1 MEMDREE
8 RDKIE
13 DLMRLKMRLMFTC
26 KRRRQT
32 LNNAVWTKRTIIQK
46 KINHRKYL
54 HRQQEQRQK
63 TAPAPL
69 SHVSSS
75 HSPRSELSNVSS
87 NSDWWE
93 RVVLAEFGPQE
104 WLQRFHV
111 SKDTFYLLCNTL
123 KPQFPQAGLLTSSS
137 KLTLPLEKRVAVA
150 LIRLATNMDY
160 SLLSELFSE
169 NINTLSQCVREVC
182 DAIIMLL
189 KPLYMHHPGAQ
200 ELAENARAF
209 HMKWG
214 FPHCVGVIDT
224 LHIPIRSPPL
234 AARECWRSKTHGN
247 HSVVMQGVVNAQGCF
262 WDVCVG
268 FPGGT
273 DDATVLQS
281 SELWIMARDGGLSPQ
296 PPLLL
301 MGQPV
306 GYLLLGDEGYPLHN
320 WLMKSYPSASQ
331 LTPPQCHFNSRLN
344 DCRTVIDT
352 AFSRLRA
359 RWQCT
364 QRRSESHLELVP
376 MMALA
381 CCVLHNV
388 CEMHGDPFRDEW
400 LEEVREPECTQ
411 PTISSPAFMDDPNAE
426 QVRGLLCGY
435 FQMQQ
440 QSKVPLEQE
449 PPPQPP
455 PPLTPAIPFPIPYGA
470 PPHGGMLI

>member
-1 MEMDREE
+1 MQVFDIMDKDKEE
-8 RDKIE
+8 A
-13 DLMRLKMRLMFTC
+13 LARLKARIMFTI
-26 KRRRQT
+26 KRRKEVI
-32 LNNAVWTKRTIIQK
+32 NNAILERRTAIHKQIR
-46 KINHRKYL
+46 HRRYLYHKYE
-54 HRQQEQRQK
+54 RMQMM
-63 TAPAPL
+63 APLSL

-75 HSPRSELSNVSS
+75 HSPCSELSNISS

-123 KPQFPQAGLLTSSS
+123 KPQFPQTSLLTSSS

-160 SLLSELFSE
+160 SLLAELFGES
-169 NINTLSQCVREVC
+169 ISTLSQCVREVC

-189 KPLYMHHPGAQ
+189 KPLYMHHPGMQ

-224 LHIPIRSPPL
+224 LHIPVRSPP
-234 AARECWRSKTHGN
+234 AHARDCWSRTPAGGHA
-247 HSVVMQGVVNAQGCF
+247 VVMQGVVNAQGCF

-273 DDATVLQS
+273 EDSTILQS

-320 WLMKSYPSASQ
+320 WLIKSYPASPQ
-331 LTPPQCHFNSRLN
+331 LTPPQLHFNSRLGS
-344 DCRTVIDT
+344 CRAVMDH
-352 AFSRLRA
+352 AFRRLRA

-364 QRRSESHLELVP
+364 HRRSESHLELVP

-400 LEEVREPECTQ
+400 LAEVRHPECPQ
-411 PTISSPAFMDDPNAE
+411 PSATSPAYMDDPNAE
-426 QVRGLLCGY
+426 QVRSLLCSY
-435 FQMQQ
+435 FLMQQ
-440 QSKVPLEQE
+440 QQGKAPTEPDTVPV
-449 PPPQPP
+449 
-455 PPLTPAIPFPIPYGA
+455 AVPFPHPYGG
-470 PPHGGMLI
+470 PHHGGLLNMQ

>member
-1 MEMDREE
+1 M
-8 RDKIE
+8 
-13 DLMRLKMRLMFTC
+13 
-26 KRRRQT
+26 
-32 LNNAVWTKRTIIQK
+32 
-46 KINHRKYL
+46 
-54 HRQQEQRQK
+54 
-63 TAPAPL
+63 APVSI

-75 HSPRSELSNVSS
+75 HSPCSEVSNVSS
-87 NSDWWE
+87 HSHRESDWWE

-123 KPQFPQAGLLTSSS
+123 KPQFSQSGLLMSPS

-160 SLLSELFSE
+160 SLLGELFGESVS
-169 NINTLSQCVREVC
+169 TLSQCVREVC

-189 KPLYMHHPGAQ
+189 KPLYMHHPGVQ

-214 FPHCVGVIDT
+214 FPHCVGVLDT
-224 LHIPIRSPPL
+224 LHIPIRSPPPH
-234 AARECWRSKTHGN
+234 ARDCWSRKGG

-273 DDATVLQS
+273 EDATVLQS

-296 PPLLL
+296 PSLLL

-306 GYLLLGDEGYPLHN
+306 GYVLLGDEGYPLHN
-320 WLMKSYPSASQ
+320 WLMKAYPASPQ
-331 LTPPQCHFNSRLN
+331 LTTPQCNFNGHLN
-344 DCRTVIDT
+344 NCRATIDH
-352 AFSRLRA
+352 AFRRLRG

-364 QRRSESHLELVP
+364 HRRSESHLELVP

-381 CCVLHNV
+381 SCVLHNV

-400 LEEVREPECTQ
+400 LEEVRQLECPQ
-411 PTISSPAFMDDPNAE
+411 PSVTSPAYMDDPNAE
-426 QVRGLLCGY
+426 QVRSLLCSY
-435 FQMQQ
+435 FHMQQ
-440 QSKVPLEQE
+440 QGKVPPLEPE
-449 PPPQPP
+449 PLVAAGVPFPHPYVAPP
-455 PPLTPAIPFPIPYGA
+455 PPA
-470 PPHGGMLI
+470 HGGLLNMP